1 MKRKLKS
8 ILLIEDDPAT
18 NFLHARAIRS
28 EDCAENI
35 ITAEHGEAALKLLI
49 GLIARNEP
57 APELLLLDI
66 NMPVMNG
73 WEFLTAYAQL
83 PEDFREGTRIIMLT
97 TSMNPDDE
105 VRAGSTPGING
116 FKLKPLDKAMLHEIL
131 EKHFSQQM

>member
-83 PEDFREGTRIIMLT
+83 PEDFRAGTRIIMLT

-105 VRAGSTPGING
+105 ARAGSTPGING